1 MTRHQVS
8 NLVYFRDK
16 NHDDLKSALVALTRT
31 APDLA
36 EPFNSVIDSFV
47 DGGMSE
53 DRAISLLA
61 KLLAEL
67 K

>member
-1 MTRHQVS
+1 MTLHQVS

-16 NHDDLKSALVALTRT
+16 NHDDLKSALVALKRT

-36 EPFNSVIDSFV
+36 EPFNRVIDSFV